1 MSPNVIYTFMK
12 YIKSYKLFESS
23 ESESWV
29 ADASEIIRDFKTEF
43 TDLDFDVSDPQV
55 TLYPI
60 NDNKLI
66 SCLYFEV
73 STPLDGIELVSECY
87 DALSELESRLKNQLP
102 DEVLD
107 LSFEMYS
114 DLALMSLD
122 DVYEV
127 YGGTEWECLKIYIHK
142 PIDRSEINIDSEYT
156 GWANDRWGDDD
167 DDE

>member
-1 MSPNVIYTFMK
+1 MK

-23 ESESWV
+23 ESESEPW
-29 ADASEIIRDFKTEF
+29 AGDASEIIRDFKTEF
-43 TDLDFDVSDPQV
+43 IDLGFDVSDPQV
-55 TLYPI
+55 TLYPVD
-60 NDNKLI
+60 DNKLI
-66 SCLYFEV
+66 SCICFEV

-87 DALSELESRLKNQLP
+87 DTLSDLESRFLS
-102 DEVLD
+102 EGLD

>member
-1 MSPNVIYTFMK
+1 MK

-23 ESESWV
+23 ESEPW
-29 ADASEIIRDFKTEF
+29 AGDISEIIRDYKTEF
-43 TDLDFDVSDPQV
+43 IDLGFDVSDPQV

-66 SCLYFEV
+66 SCLYFEI

-87 DALSELESRLKNQLP
+87 DALSELEFRLKNT
-102 DEVLD
+102 DFGILD
-107 LSFEMYS
+107 ISFEMYS

-142 PIDRSEINIDSEYT
+142 PIDRNEIEISS
-156 GWANDRWGDDD
+156 
-167 DDE
+167 DDEWPFQDEEE

>member
-1 MSPNVIYTFMK
+1 MK
-12 YIKSYKLFESS
+12 HLKSYKLFESS
-23 ESESWV
+23 EPEPWV
-29 ADASEIIRDFKTEF
+29 GDASEIIRDFKTEF
-43 TDLDFDVSDPQV
+43 TDLGFDVVFIERCGHRISSPQV
-55 TLYPI
+55 SLYQV
-60 NDNKLI
+60 NDNKFI
-66 SCLYFEV
+66 SCICFEV

-87 DALSELESRLKNQLP
+87 DTLSDLESRFLS
-102 DEVLD
+102 EGLD

>member
-1 MSPNVIYTFMK
+1 MK

-23 ESESWV
+23 ESEPW
-29 ADASEIIRDFKTEF
+29 AGDASEIIRDFKTEF
-43 TDLDFDVSDPQV
+43 TDLGFDVSDPQV

-66 SCLYFEV
+66 SCLYFEI

>member
-23 ESESWV
+23 EPEPW
-29 ADASEIIRDFKTEF
+29 AGDASEIIRDYKSEF
-43 TDLDFDVSDPQV
+43 IDLGFDVSDPQV
-55 TLYPI
+55 SLYQV
-60 NDNKLI
+60 NDNKFI
-66 SCLYFEV
+66 SCLYFEI

-87 DALSELESRLKNQLP
+87 DALSELESRLKT
-102 DEVLD
+102 EVLD

-142 PIDRSEINIDSEYT
+142 PIDRSEINIDSE
-156 GWANDRWGDDD
+156 
-167 DDE
+167 DEWPFQDEEE

>member
-1 MSPNVIYTFMK
+1 MK

-23 ESESWV
+23 ESEPW
-29 ADASEIIRDFKTEF
+29 AGDASEIIRDFKTEF
-43 TDLDFDVSDPQV
+43 TDLGFDVSDPQV
-55 TLYPI
+55 TLYPVNGFQNANL

-87 DALSELESRLKNQLP
+87 DTLSDLESRFLS
-102 DEVLD
+102 EGLD

>member
-1 MSPNVIYTFMK
+1 MK

-23 ESESWV
+23 ESEPW
-29 ADASEIIRDFKTEF
+29 AGDASEIIRDYKSEF
-43 TDLDFDVSDPQV
+43 IDLGFDVSDPQV

-66 SCLYFEV
+66 SCLYFEI

-156 GWANDRWGDDD
+156 GYPGDDD
-167 DDE
+167 DE

>member
-1 MSPNVIYTFMK
+1 MK

-23 ESESWV
+23 ESESEPWV

-43 TDLDFDVSDPQV
+43 TDLGFDVSDPQV
-55 TLYPI
+55 TLYSI

-73 STPLDGIELVSECY
+73 STPLDGIELVIECY
-87 DALSELESRLKNQLP
+87 DALSELESLLKTVLYP

-122 DVYEV
+122 DVYDV
-127 YGGTEWECLKIYIHK
+127 CGGSEWECLKIYIHK

>member
-23 ESESWV
+23 ESEPW
-29 ADASEIIRDFKTEF
+29 AGDASEIIRDYKSEF
-43 TDLDFDVSDPQV
+43 IDLGFDVSDPQV

-66 SCLYFEV
+66 SCLYFEI

-156 GWANDRWGDDD
+156 GWENDRWGDDD
-167 DDE
+167 DE

>member
-1 MSPNVIYTFMK
+1 MK
-12 YIKSYKLFESS
+12 HLKSYKLFESS
-23 ESESWV
+23 ETEPWV
-29 ADASEIIRDFKTEF
+29 GDASEIIRDFKTEF
-43 TDLDFDVSDPQV
+43 TDLGFDVVFIERCGHRISSPQV
-55 TLYPI
+55 SLYQV
-60 NDNKLI
+60 NDNKFI
-66 SCLYFEV
+66 SCICFEI

-87 DALSELESRLKNQLP
+87 DTLSDLESRFLS
-102 DEVLD
+102 EGLD